1 VRGLSALQAGLC
13 TLPVAVLIV
22 VLAPIS
28 GRVVGRWG
36 TRVPLL
42 VAGASMALAGLSF
55 TWLTPHTPLIAL
67 LGVYVLFGLG
77 QGSIN
82 PPITYS
88 AVSGM
93 PRSMAGVAASVAS
106 TSRQTGV
113 TLGVAVS
120 GSLVGTTLAQ
130 GGLAFTSATHAVW
143 WMVFGVGVFVAVLG
157 LVTTSRWALDTAGRA
172 SALFGGFDDV
182 SVVPARRESAVS

>member
-1 VRGLSALQAGLC
+1 
-13 TLPVAVLIV
+13 
-22 VLAPIS
+22 
-28 GRVVGRWG
+28 
-36 TRVPLL
+36 
-42 VAGASMALAGLSF
+42 MALAGLSF

-77 QGSIN
+77 QGTIN
-82 PPITYS
+82 PPITNS

-120 GSLVGTTLAQ
+120 GSLVGATLAQ
-130 GGLAFTSATHAVW
+130 SGWRSPRPPTRSGGSCLASGCSWPHSASSARP
-143 WMVFGVGVFVAVLG
+143 G
-157 LVTTSRWALDTAGRA
+157 GR
-172 SALFGGFDDV
+172 
-182 SVVPARRESAVS
+182 

>member
-1 VRGLSALQAGLC
+1 
-13 TLPVAVLIV
+13 
-22 VLAPIS
+22 
-28 GRVVGRWG
+28 
-36 TRVPLL
+36 VPLL
-42 VAGASMALAGLSF
+42 VAGGAMALAGLSF

-82 PPITYS
+82 PPITNS

-106 TSRQTGV
+106 TSRQTGT

-120 GSLVGTTLAQ
+120 GSLVGATVAQ
-130 GGLAFTSATHAVW
+130 GGLPFTTATHTVW
-143 WMVFGVGVFVAVLG
+143 WMVFGVGVFVAALG
-157 LVTTSRWALDTAGRA
+157 LLTTGGWALGTARRA
-172 SALFGGFDDV
+172 AALFDDFEDPIA
-182 SVVPARRESAVS
+182 VPARTAPVHS